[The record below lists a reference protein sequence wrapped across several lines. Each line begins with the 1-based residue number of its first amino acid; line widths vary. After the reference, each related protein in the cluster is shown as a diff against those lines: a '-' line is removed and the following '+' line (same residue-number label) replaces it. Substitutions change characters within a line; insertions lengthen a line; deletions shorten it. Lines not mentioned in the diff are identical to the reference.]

1 MSKDFNCFKI
11 KTESIIVNIEEK
23 NNNNI
28 ENNLEIG
35 QILQPLKD
43 QIEIVLKNNGSY
55 SLIACILE
63 IFYDKKVK
71 MLQKEEILNEI
82 KKVMKNNS
90 IITTINTFSE
100 NIFLNSRNCFFKTN
114 QILDYNENFMK
125 FSNIN
130 NSEEIIE
137 ININKI
143 INNLDNIIK
152 ELLYINNKKNII
164 ISISNPE
171 KNFEENQNK
180 KEMIMGMDKSKNE
193 EIKLNN
199 NKNSIIKEEIINT
212 DIFPKKRKRKRK
224 KFLKIKRKLKH
235 NLLSFHNKNK
245 DFLYNSPKKFTS
257 LSIESLS
264 FNCNPKK
271 QEKIYIEQKIN
282 DIFLENEK
290 ILKAFDEENIV
301 NIEEKKIKDLN
312 QEILIKNI
320 ELQLHKN
327 ILISIRN
334 NNLDSQ
340 NNNINI
346 KSTKKI
352 FMEMNKNYE
361 EFKIQLDIL
370 SLFKNYIYKA
380 QKDKNNKNFNE
391 NLEIMK
397 KIYQNNF
404 ENCKLFYNN
413 IEKNKNQYSLCL
425 KNMKVFIRNIN
436 NFSSNSTESINC
448 IDNNVQNIKEDK
460 GLIYLKEKQII
471 DNIINNINEFTDI
484 IKKNFYDCISDT
496 PFEKELINQKY

>member
-1 MSKDFNCFKI
+1 M
-11 KTESIIVNIEEK
+11 
-23 NNNNI
+23 
-28 ENNLEIG
+28 
-35 QILQPLKD
+35 
-43 QIEIVLKNNGSY
+43 
-55 SLIACILE
+55 
-63 IFYDKKVK
+63 
-71 MLQKEEILNEI
+71 
-82 KKVMKNNS
+82 
-90 IITTINTFSE
+90 
-100 NIFLNSRNCFFKTN
+100 
-114 QILDYNENFMK
+114 
-125 FSNIN
+125 
-130 NSEEIIE
+130 
-137 ININKI
+137 
-143 INNLDNIIK
+143 
-152 ELLYINNKKNII
+152 
-164 ISISNPE
+164 
-171 KNFEENQNK
+171 
-180 KEMIMGMDKSKNE
+180 
-193 EIKLNN
+193 
-199 NKNSIIKEEIINT
+199 
-212 DIFPKKRKRKRK
+212 
-224 KFLKIKRKLKH
+224 
-235 NLLSFHNKNK
+235 SFHNKNK